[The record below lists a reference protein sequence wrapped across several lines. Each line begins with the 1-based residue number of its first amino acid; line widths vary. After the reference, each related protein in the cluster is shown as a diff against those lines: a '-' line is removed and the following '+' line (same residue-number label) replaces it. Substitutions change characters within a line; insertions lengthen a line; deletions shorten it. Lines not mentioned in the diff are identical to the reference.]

1 MEMQGTRQLPVS
13 REKAW
18 DALNNPDVLK
28 RCIPGCDKF
37 ELVGEHRYAVGV
49 AIKIGPVSAK
59 FAGNVT
65 LQDIDP
71 PNGYALVFDA
81 QGGVAG
87 FGKGESNVSL
97 TPNAQGCE
105 LSYTVQSRIGGKLAQ
120 LGQRLIDGVAKS
132 LAEDFFKRFEA
143 TFDVEPVAIVEG
155 ASSVKS
161 ERTAT
166 PAASGSPVPIWAWGL
181 GTFVLTL
188 AVILIA

>member
-13 REKAW
+13 REQAW
-18 DALNNPDVLK
+18 DALNNPEVLK

-37 ELVGEHRYAVGV
+37 ELVGEHCYAVGV

-59 FAGNVT
+59 FAGTVT

-97 TPNAQGCE
+97 TPNDQGCE
-105 LSYTVQSRIGGKLAQ
+105 LRYTVQSRIGGKLAQ
-120 LGQRLIDGVAKS
+120 LGQRLVDGAAKS

-143 TFDVEPVAIVEG
+143 TFDAPVEVAVRSATDTSSQ
-155 ASSVKS
+155 ASAVN
-161 ERTAT
+161 AT
-166 PAASGSPVPIWAWGL
+166 GWVSVPIWAWGL
-181 GTFVLTL
+181 ASFVLAL
-188 AVILIA
+188 GVIFSV